1 MPDMIPAAR
10 IAEIALRHIREAE
23 AKVDDAVYSTEARA
37 AVKRSMAAA
46 TELMALIVP
55 PPFIVPGGTA
65 SGTGPISR
73 ASIADPGAVMLAPLT
88 MAPQPLAS
96 GGLVSGVGIL
106 VGDVDRS
113 PPPLTDL

>member
-10 IAEIALRHIREAE
+10 IAEIAFRHIREAE
-23 AKVDDAVYSTEARA
+23 AKVDEAVYSTEARA

-55 PPFIVPGGTA
+55 
-65 SGTGPISR
+65 
-73 ASIADPGAVMLAPLT
+73 AP
-88 MAPQPLAS
+88 PLAS